1 MLECQLCL
9 SRMHHDDSMSVI
21 VMDKDALCLTA
32 GIMLT
37 TLCALTMRKTVIAH
51 ETKTSIRYIT

>member
-1 MLECQLCL
+1 
-9 SRMHHDDSMSVI
+9 MHHDDSMSVI